1 MTLYDYLLEIFGTNE
16 PIFSADIQ
24 FQNYSKPWIAK
35 ELNKLCESENLI
47 RYERGIYYIPTDTP
61 FGKSSLNPYKVIERK
76 YINDGKSI
84 NGFYSGMTILNRL
97 GLTTQMPNTLEI
109 CTNNETTKVR
119 TVKVGSQQ
127 LTLRRART
135 TVTNKNV
142 DVLRFLELMNFVP
155 SDFWGEERLSL
166 ITDYIQTTGI
176 NRKAISEYAP
186 YFPDKAMRNL
196 VESEVIYRV
205 AQ

>member
-1 MTLYDYLLEIFGTNE
+1 
-16 PIFSADIQ
+16 
-24 FQNYSKPWIAK
+24 
-35 ELNKLCESENLI
+35 
-47 RYERGIYYIPTDTP
+47 
-61 FGKSSLNPYKVIERK
+61 
-76 YINDGKSI
+76 
-84 NGFYSGMTILNRL
+84 
-97 GLTTQMPNTLEI
+97 
-109 CTNNETTKVR
+109 
-119 TVKVGSQQ
+119 
-127 LTLRRART
+127 
-135 TVTNKNV
+135 
-142 DVLRFLELMNFVP
+142 MNFVP